1 MNSLISTSILF
12 NPLEEADFLSIR
24 VTTKKMYDYI
34 RLKNCKT
41 YISSSPSN
49 YDIQE
54 TVLNLG
60 FTVKG
65 KPLDKKLGDKA
76 IVNIEERNSL
86 LQSLAMS
93 YYANQLAVN
102 FSVESIIA
110 HSFNYLSKVSGG
122 PITVN
127 QVFETSQVV
136 SEIFKDEF
144 LPQEKELDK
153 ETVMEFIKMFEKE
166 QMFKLEGDFVSLH
179 ETKRGKLNFLICL
192 LQAIVDSYVI
202 VAATIY
208 ELQTQQIVLE

>member
-12 NPLEEADFLSIR
+12 NPLQEVDFLSIK

-41 YISSSPSN
+41 YISASPSN

-60 FTVKG
+60 FKVKG
-65 KPLDKKLGDKA
+65 KPMDKKTGDKA
-76 IVNIEERNSL
+76 IVNIEEKDSL

-93 YYANQLAVN
+93 YYANQIAVN

-110 HSFNYLSKVSGG
+110 HSFNYLSKVANGA
-122 PITVN
+122 PISVS
-127 QVFETSQVV
+127 QIFETSQVV

-153 ETVMEFIKMFEKE
+153 ETVM
-166 QMFKLEGDFVSLH
+166 
-179 ETKRGKLNFLICL
+179 
-192 LQAIVDSYVI
+192 
-202 VAATIY
+202 
-208 ELQTQQIVLE
+208 